1 MLNINIEHPLFKIMD
16 VLTNWKVANM
26 AIDIKNDYN
35 NWIEIMERYPREKK
49 DIH

>member
-1 MLNINIEHPLFKIMD
+1 MD

-35 NWIEIMERYPREKK
+35 NWIEIMERYPRKK
-49 DIH
+49 IYISYTSGYPKGI